1 MSKSKS
7 LIEAIKLNEVS
18 KAQAD
23 YMKWSTLLY
32 YRDKI
37 MEDIQKLKDKIDS
50 GEIKD
55 TKAISKELQTIMN
68 RNYT

>member
-18 KAQAD
+18 KAQAE
-23 YMKWSTLLY
+23 YNKWSTILS

-37 MEDIQKLKDKIDS
+37 INDIIEVKNKIDS
-50 GEIKD
+50 GELKD
-55 TKAISKELQTIMN
+55 IDSISKGLQAIID
-68 RNYT
+68 RNK